1 MNVLTTVGGIL
12 LIIASI
18 LLVILVLMQESK
30 QPGMNALSGQT
41 DSYLSK
47 NKGRTLEA
55 RIVFL
60 TKILVTVFFVFTIAT
75 NLIIKFLK

>member
-1 MNVLTTVGGIL
+1 MNAFTIVGGIL

-18 LLVILVLMQESK
+18 LLIILVLMQESK

-47 NKGRTLEA
+47 NKGRTLESKL
-55 RIVFL
+55 VFL
-60 TKILVTVFFVFTIAT
+60 TKILVVAFFVLTIGS
-75 NLIIKFLK
+75 NLLIKFLK